1 MTVLLLPGFFLT
13 VGVVRTPAF
22 EPRNK
27 KEVLNMRN
35 KVINGRL
42 CVEVF
47 CKYHRD
53 AKSGKVIY
61 AKPGKVFHFWVPV
74 DKSA

>member
-1 MTVLLLPGFFLT
+1 
-13 VGVVRTPAF
+13 
-22 EPRNK
+22 
-27 KEVLNMRN
+27 MRN